1 MQETLRGIV
10 LRTVRYGDT
19 SLIVDLF
26 TESHGRM
33 SFMAS
38 TLRAKR
44 SVRSVSF
51 WQPLSMVEF
60 SAELLPNGGKL
71 PRPSDVRTY
80 YNYIDLPFSP
90 IKSTLALFLAEF
102 LSAAL
107 REEKENT
114 PLYRYIESSLQW
126 LDLADSPA
134 SIANFHLAFLMHLSR
149 FIGIYPNLD
158 VSGNLNPNLN
168 LNLNLNP
175 NSPLSAVNSPLSTV
189 HCPLSTLNCQ
199 LSTLNSQLYFDLLA
213 GTYCDRQPSHAHF
226 LRNEEARVLPVL
238 FRMNYP
244 TMHLFRL
251 SRRERQRILHVLN
264 EYYRLHVPGFPELK
278 SLEILQELFS

>member
-1 MQETLRGIV
+1 MQETFRGIV

-158 VSGNLNPNLN
+158 VSGDLNPD
-168 LNLNLNP
+168 P
-175 NSPLSAVNSPLSTV
+175 PLSAVNSPLSTL
-189 HCPLSTLNCQ
+189 HCQLSTFNFQ

>member
-10 LRTVRYGDT
+10 LRTVKYGDT
-19 SLIVDLF
+19 SIIVDLF

-38 TLRAKR
+38 TSRAKR

-168 LNLNLNP
+168 P
-175 NSPLSAVNSPLSTV
+175 NSPLSAVHSPLSTV
-189 HCPLSTLNCQ
+189 HFQLSAVNFQ

>member
-158 VSGNLNPNLN
+158 VSGNLNPN
-168 LNLNLNP
+168 P
-175 NSPLSAVNSPLSTV
+175 PLSTVNSPLSTV
-189 HCPLSTLNCQ
+189 HCQLSTVNSQ

>member
-38 TLRAKR
+38 TSRAKR

-168 LNLNLNP
+168 LNP

-189 HCPLSTLNCQ
+189 HCPLSTVNSQ

>member
-168 LNLNLNP
+168 P

-189 HCPLSTLNCQ
+189 HFQLSTLNSQ

>member
-38 TLRAKR
+38 TLRAKC

-168 LNLNLNP
+168 LNLNP

-189 HCPLSTLNCQ
+189 HCQLSTLNSQ

>member
-60 SAELLPNGGKL
+60 GAELLPNGGKL

-114 PLYRYIESSLQW
+114 PLYHYIESSLQW

-134 SIANFHLAFLMHLSR
+134 SIANFHLSFLMHLSR

-158 VSGNLNPNLN
+158 VSGNLNPN
-168 LNLNLNP
+168 P
-175 NSPLSAVNSPLSTV
+175 PLSAVNSPLSTV
-189 HCPLSTLNCQ
+189 HCPLSTLNSQ

>member
-168 LNLNLNP
+168 LNP

-189 HCPLSTLNCQ
+189 HCPLSTVNSQ